1 MSATRRFRRSI
12 VLAALS
18 LFSLPAHSI
27 AQTYT
32 VTDLGTLSGN
42 LVSKAYALNNA
53 GVAAGTSSDPT
64 AAIAVMFSGG
74 QATSISTLQASVSVA
89 TAINGSGQIVGWN
102 SFDSNPNFDP
112 QAFLYS
118 TGSMMNINSPSL
130 FPSGTEASGINSLG
144 AVVGTGYLTAANFH
158 A

>member
-74 QATSISTLQASVSVA
+74 HATSISTLQSSVSVA
-89 TAINGSGQIVGWN
+89 TAINGSGQIVGW
-102 SFDSNPNFDP
+102 SQFQSKFRSPGISVQHRKHAEHQLAFTVPFRDS
-112 QAFLYS
+112 
-118 TGSMMNINSPSL
+118 G
-130 FPSGTEASGINSLG
+130 LG
-144 AVVGTGYLTAANFH
+144 N
-158 A
+158 